1 MTRAA
6 DLSLYHFDACPFC
19 VRVRRALDRLG
30 VEVELCDVQDEPRH
44 MGALVAARGK
54 RTVPVLRIAGADG
67 RDQWMPE
74 SSDIVKYLERR
85 FGAA

>member
-30 VEVELCDVQDEPRH
+30 VEVELCDVQDEPCH
-44 MGALVAARGK
+44 MAALVAARGK
-54 RTVPVLRIAGADG
+54 RTVPVLRIAGSDG